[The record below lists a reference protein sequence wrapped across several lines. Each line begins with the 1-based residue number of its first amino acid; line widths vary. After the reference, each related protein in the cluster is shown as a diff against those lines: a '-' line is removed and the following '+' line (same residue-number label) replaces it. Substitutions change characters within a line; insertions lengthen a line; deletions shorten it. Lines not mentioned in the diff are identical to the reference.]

1 MSAYNEFMNVSLSRQ
16 HQGFIEKK
24 VRSGKYQ
31 TASEVV
37 REGLRMLED
46 RDTQRDSQL
55 RRLREEIQV
64 GLDQIEKGQVGALEV
79 KKIKAEGRRRLGVR
93 RLKHVG

>member
-1 MSAYNEFMNVSLSRQ
+1 MNVSLSRQ
-16 HQGFIEKK
+16 LQVFIERK

-37 REGLRMLED
+37 REGLRLLED
-46 RDTQRDSQL
+46 RDTQRDLQL
-55 RRLREEIQV
+55 RRLREEIWVGLGQIERRQV
-64 GLDQIEKGQVGALEV
+64 GPLDVR
-79 KKIKAEGRRRLGVR
+79 KIKAEGRKRLGAR